1 MNLHGQQSRNDSFGF
16 FRRWRK
22 FLRRY
27 SREILWLWTI
37 WNWTQRYQGHL
48 RFSSIH
54 THVTVVLGLMPC
66 RKKNQLFLP
75 FFNHILNII
84 RSETSHEP
92 FILILLTS
100 RRFNNIVTRLRIFSH
115 LWELGDLRFH
125 KTYIIWEDIKK
136 YFKRSISVITFSG

>member
-1 MNLHGQQSRNDSFGF
+1 MALDNLELDAALSGPSSLFVHSYSCN
-16 FRRWRK
+16 RRPRIDA
-22 FLRRY
+22 L
-27 SREILWLWTI
+27 S
-37 WNWTQRYQGHL
+37 
-48 RFSSIH
+48 
-54 THVTVVLGLMPC
+54 
-66 RKKNQLFLP
+66 KKNQLFLP